1 MVKSITTD
9 ATDTKHN
16 AANLR
21 FSMLTAQITARMPQ
35 ASVNLKKFNIKIKLK
50 RNTKPVQSRHE

>member
-9 ATDTKHN
+9 ATDTKHK

-35 ASVNLKKFNIKIKLK
+35 ASVNLKIIKYWNQIL
-50 RNTKPVQSRHE
+50 TKYQTSTE

>member
-9 ATDTKHN
+9 ATDTKHK

-35 ASVNLKKFNIKIKLK
+35 ASVNLKIIKY
-50 RNTKPVQSRHE
+50 